1 MKKTVVTA
9 VFLALFGIVQTNAQ
23 VTFNPGFR
31 AGLNLSHFTKQYS
44 NNYTNSSF
52 LPDFSNKTD
61 FYIGFLGAL
70 KLSKFYTLQPE
81 INYSNQGSSFGSGT
95 LNVSYVGLQIVNKI
109 YLGDAVNMQIGTALD
124 FATDSNFKLENDAD
138 MSFLLGLGA
147 DITKNI
153 GLEFRV
159 KKGLIPVFDYN
170 NTGSHTNVLFQLGAT
185 YIFDLKQTK

>member
-1 MKKTVVTA
+1 
-9 VFLALFGIVQTNAQ
+9 LALFGIVQTNAQ

>member
-1 MKKTVVTA
+1 
-9 VFLALFGIVQTNAQ
+9 
-23 VTFNPGFR
+23 
-31 AGLNLSHFTKQYS
+31 
-44 NNYTNSSF
+44 
-52 LPDFSNKTD
+52 
-61 FYIGFLGAL
+61 
-70 KLSKFYTLQPE
+70 
-81 INYSNQGSSFGSGT
+81 
-95 LNVSYVGLQIVNKI
+95 
-109 YLGDAVNMQIGTALD
+109 MQIGTALD